1 MPRSKNVC
9 RDKANHVKEQCQ
21 KIEDKAITNSTKD
34 LYQSAKNN
42 REISTVGGRWREYC
56 SKLYNRNKKIILKA
70 VSFQSNGN
78 EPPSLC
84 DEVKEA

>member
-42 REISTVGGRWREYC
+42 REISTVGGR
-56 SKLYNRNKKIILKA
+56 
-70 VSFQSNGN
+70 
-78 EPPSLC
+78 
-84 DEVKEA
+84 